1 MGRILIVDDEPG
13 VLRSL
18 QRSLV
23 KNGWQV
29 ETASSGELALA
40 RLGDVNPDVV
50 ISDYGMPGMTGDAL
64 LEEVQQR
71 APETVG
77 ILLTGSRQ
85 WEVAREG
92 INRARAFRLLEKPWD
107 DLQVYKAVSEALSV
121 VEKRR
126 EHHRSLRRLEELI
139 ALRTDQVLQTLVQVL
154 DLRDTETQWHSRRVA
169 LYARRLAEELGVK
182 DHEKIEIIERGSLL
196 HDIGKIGVR
205 DAVLLKPGPL
215 NEEEWVE
222 MKRHPLIGF
231 QLLSRIGFLAPA
243 AEIVFSHHERFD
255 GSGYPRGLRGK
266 EIVLGARIFSIVDAY
281 DAITSDRC
289 YRRGRPYEAAVA
301 EIKRFT
307 GTQFD
312 PEIVE
317 AFCKVPK
324 QDWDEIRLAIERYAS
339 AEKSIQE
346 IASENAA

>member
-18 QRSLV
+18 QRTLTRG
-23 KNGWQV
+23 GWQV
-29 ETASSGELALA
+29 ETASSGELALS
-40 RLGDVNPDVV
+40 RLTDVNPDII
-50 ISDYGMPGMTGDAL
+50 ISDYGMPGMTGDAF
-64 LEEVQQR
+64 LERVHER

-77 ILLTGSRQ
+77 ILLTGNRQ

-92 INRARAFRLLEKPWD
+92 LNRARAFRLLEKPWD
-107 DLQVYKAVSEALSV
+107 DAEVCQTVRDAFHHI
-121 VEKRR
+121 EKRR
-126 EHHRSLRRLEELI
+126 EHQRSVQRLEELI

-169 LYARRLAEELGVK
+169 LYARRLAQELGVS
-182 DHEKIEIIERGSLL
+182 DPSEIEMIERGSLL

-215 NEEEWVE
+215 NDEEWVE
-222 MKRHPLIGF
+222 MRRHPLIGY

-243 AEIVFSHHERFD
+243 AEIVFSHHERYD

-289 YRRGRPYEAAVA
+289 YRKGRSYEVA
-301 EIKRFT
+301 LEEIRRHT

-312 PEIVE
+312 PEIVD
-317 AFCKVPK
+317 AFGRVPK
-324 QDWDEIRLAIERYAS
+324 EEWFEIRDAIERYAD
-339 AEKSIQE
+339 AERPIQQVAE
-346 IASENAA
+346 